1 MTQQWNGTMIMLPDK
16 STTVLDGNSTSRKI
30 SSRTPA
36 KLEKL
41 LIISPNLVCQPTK
54 WMTDQMLL
62 SLPKTVKTTNS
73 TQELMLELRRI
84 FTMTQIPDN

>member
-1 MTQQWNGTMIMLPDK
+1 MTQQWNGTMIMPPDK
-16 STTVLDGNSTSRKI
+16 STTVLDGNSTSRMI
-30 SSRTPA
+30 SSRTPD

-41 LIISPNLVCQPTK
+41 LTISPNWVCQLTK

-73 TQELMLELRRI
+73 TQVLMLELRRI